1 MGKKNAIP
9 TAQPETEP
17 LPQAIEANVFT
28 PPKLVTSNP
37 PEAEPPAPPI
47 AKPGVDFMNQFRSTK
62 SAEMPGVVTPLAAL
76 KIIKPGD
83 AEDFFRVHSD
93 EENCWTCEL
102 CFVSVPVKGTA
113 RPMLHLITEE
123 IAMEHLSPKLIKR
136 QRLALATKPHDVF
149 FFCIVPSQNLDNAWN
164 ATALKA
170 LELAKSRWVQ
180 VFSRR
185 DEGLEEYGHKFAQ
198 NEDAFPAPKWS
209 PRTVH
214 EYLEVTFR
222 GASITTSSHPGL
234 LRLIG
239 AKQDLT

>member
-1 MGKKNAIP
+1 MGKKKAIP

-17 LPQAIEANVFT
+17 LPQAMEANVFT
-28 PPKLVTSNP
+28 PKLVTSNP
-37 PEAEPPAPPI
+37 PEAGPPAPPI

-76 KIIKPGD
+76 RIMK
-83 AEDFFRVHSD
+83 ASETQDFVRVHPD

-102 CFVSVPVKGTA
+102 CFVSVPIKGTA

-180 VFSRR
+180 VFSRH
-185 DEGLEEYGHKFAQ
+185 DEGLEEYGHNFAK
-198 NEDAFPAPKWS
+198 NEDAFPAPKWPTRS
-209 PRTVH
+209 LH
-214 EYLEVTFR
+214 DYLEVTFR
-222 GASITTSSHPGL
+222 SATITTDNYPAL